1 MKRILLVLALT
12 ACTVPEPPP
21 DLAPS
26 PARDCATLPT
36 LKPGATRADMLD
48 HIRITADLY
57 ARCAATP

>member
-1 MKRILLVLALT
+1 MRSVLLCLAL
-12 ACTVPEPPP
+12 AGCAVPEPLPVQPP
-21 DLAPS
+21 AQN
-26 PARDCATLPT
+26 CAILPT

>member
-1 MKRILLVLALT
+1 MRSILFCLLLAGC
-12 ACTVPEPPP
+12 AVPEPPP
-21 DLAPS
+21 APP

-48 HIRITADLY
+48 HIRVTADLY

>member
-1 MKRILLVLALT
+1 MRSILFCLLLAGC
-12 ACTVPEPPP
+12 AVPEPPP
-21 DLAPS
+21 AP

-48 HIRITADLY
+48 HIRVTADLY